1 MSNASGFQLPL
12 FEEVVDQK
20 TETNH
25 EGLENVVWSH
35 SRRSTLEQCTRKYY
49 YEYYGSNKKA
59 AKGEPNKNELH
70 FLKQL
75 QNRYERTGSI
85 LHLVIGQ
92 YLKKAQKGDIWTLA
106 RLESWATDI
115 FLKDIAYSKAK
126 HEPDEDPINSYPP
139 TFLQEFYYSVGNAHG
154 LCQESLELMLQ
165 ALRSFYN
172 DTAFD
177 HYRRNGINDNSLI
190 EYPLKIKTLPCKVD
204 GRLDLA
210 FRDNLIYTIV
220 DWKSGE
226 SDGGGD
232 DSLQLA
238 VYALW
243 AIEHYSCSPDTVRIY
258 KAYLRGSNIVE
269 FDIDDQI
276 LNVARARIIQDAERM
291 AYMRSYGEA
300 ALADA
305 FSPCGHKSVCLLCPY
320 RNICSDGRNFSND

>member
-1 MSNASGFQLPL
+1 MSNVSGFQLPL
-12 FEEVVDQK
+12 FEEVVDRE
-20 TETNH
+20 TEKDH
-25 EGLENVVWSH
+25 ERLQHVVWSH

-49 YEYYGSNKKA
+49 YEYYGSNKKT
-59 AKGEPNKNELH
+59 AKGEPKKKELH

-115 FLKDIAYSKAK
+115 FLKDITYSKAK
-126 HEPDEDPINSYPP
+126 HEPDEDPIDNYPP
-139 TFLQEFYYSVGNAHG
+139 TLLQEFFYSVSNAYE

-172 DTAFD
+172 DTVFD
-177 HYRRNGINDNSLI
+177 NYRRNGISDSSLI
-190 EYPLKIKTLPCKVD
+190 EYPLKINTLPCKVG

-210 FRDNLIYTIV
+210 FRENSTYTIV

-238 VYALW
+238 VYAIW
-243 AIEHYSCSPDTVRIY
+243 AIEHYSCSPENVRIY
-258 KAYLRGSNIVE
+258 KAFLRGSDIIE
-269 FDIDDQI
+269 FVIDNQV
-276 LNVARARIIQDAERM
+276 LNTARARILQDVERM
-291 AYMRSYGEA
+291 AYISSYGEA
-300 ALADA
+300 ALVDA
-305 FSPCGHKSVCLLCPY
+305 FSPCGHKSVCQLCSY
-320 RNICSDGRNFSND
+320 RNECPEGREYLQ